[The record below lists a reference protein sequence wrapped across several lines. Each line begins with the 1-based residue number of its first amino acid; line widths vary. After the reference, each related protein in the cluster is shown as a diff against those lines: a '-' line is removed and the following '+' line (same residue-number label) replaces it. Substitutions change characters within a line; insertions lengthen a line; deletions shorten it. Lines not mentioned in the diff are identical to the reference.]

1 LDPVTEKKI
10 VNKSKKGK
18 VTTPIYK
25 VS

>member
-1 LDPVTEKKI
+1 